1 MTWYVI
7 RSATR
12 QEKRAAAS
20 LSELLIPVYLPLE
33 TRWVRHAR
41 QKTAQTYPL
50 FPGYLF
56 ADIEPELIWTA
67 LLADGVHNIL
77 GLERNTVTVDP
88 RLIEALRGEELS
100 GVFDLTLKDPA
111 KKAFKVGQ
119 QARVTSG
126 QYSGFIGQV
135 VQNRGKNRVLL
146 LVSLFGRPQKI
157 ERPLSELEAA

>member
-1 MTWYVI
+1 MSWMVI

-12 QEKRAAAS
+12 QEKRAASS
-20 LSELLIPVYLPLE
+20 LAELGFEVYLPLE
-33 TRWVRHAR
+33 ARWVRHAR
-41 QKTAQTYPL
+41 QKTRATYPL

-56 ADIEPELIWTA
+56 ARLSREDVWKA
-67 LLADGVHNIL
+67 LEADGVHNIL
-77 GLERNTVTVDP
+77 GLERNTATVEP
-88 RLIEALRGEELS
+88 VLIEALRDEEIS
-100 GVFDLTLKDPA
+100 GAFDQTLKDPA